1 MSGGIVQ
8 LVATGAQDA
17 WLTGKPEVSFFR
29 SNYKRYTHYA
39 HSVERQVIQGV
50 PQAGGISTVRFER
63 KGDLLSYVY
72 LSARDNNNSAVPNL
86 DWSKV
91 IDKIDL
97 LIGGQVVDTQDFNWM
112 SDVEPVVGAQNFS
125 QRYLNTS
132 SAGPTNKVSTFFPL
146 KFFFCKD
153 YFLALPLV
161 SLQYADV
168 ELRIYWSSQL
178 SSTVNFGPTTNPVL
192 TATPLASI
200 NVATTVTY
208 TGLSSNVTNVQMHN
222 THLGWTNGPIFPGL
236 LLSNV
241 APTFAD
247 SNTSSVVQSIYSN
260 LISASNTFTSNLVVS
275 FSNVASPSSNL
286 LYPAN
291 TTANLYAPVCSVATV
306 GVTAVAS
313 GSTSATINIARV
325 ASPSNGAILVGQYV
339 AGLPVVGTAVVT
351 GVTATTV
358 SVSFPEQS
366 GTVNIPGNL
375 VFSFFPGKAV
385 STTTYSQLQFVAWSN
400 FIYLDQAERKF
411 FAENSHDLLIHQV
424 QRVPIGNQ
432 AVQELALAH
441 PVKFLA
447 WQSNNY
453 TTVFNN
459 GNNSVAAA
467 NFFLKTQINGVD
479 VGESK
484 SLAQYTELPQYYNT
498 PYGYVHNNSVAN
510 VAMITYCLDTSKNQ
524 PTGTI
529 NFSRL
534 DTYRLVAP
542 VQLPNGLL
550 SLTNPAISNPY
561 LYAVNYNVLRI
572 QNGLGSLLY
581 AN

>member
-17 WLTGKPEVSFFR
+17 WLTGKPEISFFR
-29 SNYKRYTHYA
+29 SNYKRYTQYA

-72 LSARDNNNSAVPNL
+72 LSARDNNNAGVANL

-112 SDVEPVVGAQNFS
+112 TDVEPVVGAQSFS
-125 QRYLNTS
+125 QRYLNTG
-132 SAGPTNKVSTFFPL
+132 SAGPTNKVTTFFPL

-192 TATPLASI
+192 TATPVASI
-200 NVATTVTY
+200 NVATSVTY
-208 TGLSSNVTNVQMHN
+208 TGLTANVTNVQL
-222 THLGWTNGPIFPGL
+222 TTTTGLYNGPIYPGL

-241 APTFAD
+241 APGLAD

-260 LISASNTFTSNLVVS
+260 IISASNTFTSNLVVA

-291 TTANLYAPVCSVATV
+291 TTANLYAPVCSVSTL
-306 GVTAVAS
+306 GVSAVT
-313 GSTSATINIARV
+313 TSITSLAIPYARIS
-325 ASPSNGAILVGQYV
+325 SPSNGSIAPGQYV
-339 AGLPVVGTAVVT
+339 AGLPVVGTAVV
-351 GVTATTV
+351 VSSNATTV
-358 SVSFPEQS
+358 TVSFPVQAVP
-366 GTVNIPGNL
+366 VNIPANT
-375 VFSFFPGKAV
+375 VISFFPGAAV
-385 STTTYSQLQFVAWSN
+385 STTTYSQLTFVAWAN

-411 FAENSHDLLIHQV
+411 FAENSHDLLIHQI
-424 QRVPIGNQ
+424 QRIPIGNQ

-441 PVKFLA
+441 PVKYIAF
-447 WQSNNY
+447 QSNNY
-453 TTVFNN
+453 STVFQN
-459 GNNSVAAA
+459 GNNSINAA
-467 NFFLKTQINGVD
+467 NFYLKTQINGVD

-484 SLAQYTELPQYYNT
+484 SLAQYTEIPQYYNT
-498 PYGYVHNNSVAN
+498 PYGFIHNNAVAN
-510 VAMITYCLDTSKNQ
+510 VAIISYCLDTSKNQ

-550 SLTNPAISNPY
+550 SLTNPAVSNPY

>member
-17 WLTGKPEVSFFR
+17 WLTGKPEISFFR
-29 SNYKRYTHYA
+29 SNYKRYTQYA
-39 HSVERQVIQGV
+39 HSVERQVIQGN

-72 LSARDNNNSAVPNL
+72 LSARDNNNAAVAQI

-112 SDVEPVVGAQNFS
+112 TDVEPVVGAQTFS

-132 SAGPTNKVSTFFPL
+132 SAGPSNKVTTFFPL

-168 ELRIYWSSQL
+168 EMRIYWSSQL
-178 SSTVNFGPTTNPVL
+178 ASTVNFGPTTNPVL
-192 TATPLASI
+192 SAQPTASI

-208 TGLSSNVTNVQMHN
+208 TGLTSNVTNVQL
-222 THLGWTNGPIFPGL
+222 TTTTGLYNGPIYPGM

-241 APTFAD
+241 APGLAD
-247 SNTSSVVQSIYSN
+247 CNTSSVVQSIYSN
-260 LISASNTFTSNLVVS
+260 IISASNTFTSNLIVS

-291 TTANLYAPVCSVATV
+291 TTANLYAPVASATV
-306 GVTAVAS
+306 QGAAIAITTTQNSAVIPYARIAG
-313 GSTSATINIARV
+313 GSIQ
-325 ASPSNGAILVGQYV
+325 GGQYV
-339 AGLPVVGTAVVT
+339 AGLPVVGPVAVT
-351 GVTATTV
+351 TSNATTV
-358 SVSFPEQS
+358 TVSFGLQPAA
-366 GTVNIPGNL
+366 VNIPTNT
-375 VFSFFPGKAV
+375 VFSFFPGTAV
-385 STTTYSQLQFVAWSN
+385 STTTYSQLQFVAWAN

-411 FAENSHDLLIHQV
+411 FAENSHDLLIHQI
-424 QRVPIGNQ
+424 QRIPIGNQ
-432 AVQELALAH
+432 PVQELALAH
-441 PVKFLA
+441 PVKYIA

-453 TTVFNN
+453 TSVFQN
-459 GNNSVAAA
+459 GNNSVSAA
-467 NFFLKTQINGVD
+467 NYYLKTQINGVD
-479 VGESK
+479 VGEYK
-484 SLAQYTELPQYYNT
+484 SLAQYTEVPQYYNT
-498 PYGYVHNNSVAN
+498 PYGFIHNNAVAN
-510 VAMITYCLDTSKNQ
+510 VAVISYCLDTSKNQ
-524 PTGTI
+524 PTGTL

-534 DTYRLVAP
+534 DTYRIVVP

-550 SLTNPAISNPY
+550 SLTNPNVANPY